1 MFSMEDMDAFN
12 VKALESLD
20 LAELPEGAAEFV
32 EKRRRGEGI
41 THSTVHVK
49 LTPLEK

>member
-1 MFSMEDMDAFN
+1 MDVFT
-12 VKALESLD
+12 VKGLASLD

-32 EKRRRGEGI
+32 EKRRRSEGI
-41 THSTVHVK
+41 AHSTVHVK